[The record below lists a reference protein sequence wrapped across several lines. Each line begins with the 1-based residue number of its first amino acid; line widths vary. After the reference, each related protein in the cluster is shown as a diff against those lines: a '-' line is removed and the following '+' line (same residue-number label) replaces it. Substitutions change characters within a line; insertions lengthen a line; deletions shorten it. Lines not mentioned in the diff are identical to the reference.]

1 MKFQRKEYELE
12 GRGDQPRRNERR
24 KRRNLQNLTLVVPLV
39 LLRGLNFKRRGAR
52 NLERLRKAEDL
63 RVGSL

>member
-1 MKFQRKEYELE
+1 MKFQGKEYELE

-39 LLRGLNFKRRGAR
+39 LLKGLNFKRRRAR
-52 NLERLRKAEDL
+52 NLERLRKVEDL